1 MEQMDRTARTDERID
16 DAFAQLRDEM
26 REMRAEMRDGF
37 RDLRQ
42 EMHSEFRDVRADA
55 AQMKLLM
62 LGGLITILAAFIA
75 LGG

>member
-1 MEQMDRTARTDERID
+1 MEQMERTAWTDERID

-42 EMHSEFRDVRADA
+42 EMDSEFRDVRADA
-55 AQMKLLM
+55 AQTKLLM
-62 LGGLITILAAFIA
+62 LGGLIILAAFIA